1 MDDAT
6 IRHLQ
11 SLAIQVDR
19 IMREELTRNKI
30 EYDFAEARILNLRN
44 VGVQGDDR
52 TYDYPAEINI
62 TKHGRVV
69 YYPDFAANLSS
80 RITNEVRGVNRVVY
94 VMATKKRA
102 Y

>member
-1 MDDAT
+1 MDEAT
-6 IRHLQ
+6 RKYLQ

-19 IMREELTRNKI
+19 IMRDELEKGHI
-30 EYDFAEARILNLRN
+30 DYDFAEARILNIRN

-62 TKHGRVV
+62 SKGGRSVW
-69 YYPDFAANLSS
+69 YTNFIERLSS

-94 VMATKKRA
+94 VMHTRK
-102 Y
+102 